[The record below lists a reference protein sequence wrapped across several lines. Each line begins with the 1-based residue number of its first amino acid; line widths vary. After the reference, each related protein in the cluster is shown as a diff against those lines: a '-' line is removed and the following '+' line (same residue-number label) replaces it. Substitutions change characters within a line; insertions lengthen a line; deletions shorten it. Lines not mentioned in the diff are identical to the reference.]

1 MGYGP
6 ADGRYGNASHLVKGG
21 HGTVP
26 SVEVATDDLIHD
38 AQLIERAVASVLLGH
53 RLEHIPREFDNNL
66 SRYFVWLIK
75 QTFLSFPRI
84 SRQ

>member
-21 HGTVP
+21 HVAGP
-26 SVEVATDDLIHD
+26 SFEVAADDLIHD
-38 AQLIERAVASVLLGH
+38 AHLIERAVASVLLGH